1 MIVFIS
7 EPPINPPQIIET
19 PKQTSKEPLQKKEV
33 EDYSE

>member
-7 EPPINPPQIIET
+7 EPPINPPQIIEA
-19 PKQTSKEPLQKKEV
+19 PKKISKESLQKKEV